1 MKTSLGL
8 LEVAGLAL
16 AVKAADTMVK
26 AANVALTGIERTNG
40 SGWMLITITGDVA
53 AVNSAITNGAALAHR
68 EHGWVADR
76 VIARPADGLDGW
88 FHGAADSA
96 IKIRPTVDPLPDVS
110 HGKDAVNE
118 QDPPAVDVTGAP
130 ADEVATGEPARDVA
144 AGVAT
149 DEPERDVAPE
159 MTPAQSGL
167 CNLCHDPACPR
178 RKGDPR
184 ATCIHDGE
192 RG

>member
-26 AANVALTGIERTNG
+26 AANVALAGIERTNG

-68 EHGWVADR
+68 EHGWVAHR
-76 VIARPADGLDGW
+76 VIARPADGLHGW

-96 IKIRPTVDPLPDVS
+96 IKIRPTDDPLPDIS
-110 HGKDAVNE
+110 HGKDAVNQ
-118 QDPPAVDVTGAP
+118 QDLSAVAVAP
-130 ADEVATGEPARDVA
+130 ADEVATG
-144 AGVAT
+144 
-149 DEPERDVAPE
+149 EPERDVAPE
-159 MTPAQSGL
+159 MTPAQPGL
-167 CNLCHDPACPR
+167 CNLCHDTACPR